1 MMVLIV
7 MGVNTLLYVKYVG
20 CTEDVMNEVKIAG
33 FGKECWIGGNR
44 KRYEGGY
51 CGVVSKF
58 WLVD

>member
-1 MMVLIV
+1 
-7 MGVNTLLYVKYVG
+7 
-20 CTEDVMNEVKIAG
+20 MNEVKIAG